1 MNLKRKQL
9 EKLTPL
15 QSAIVLGGLLGDMHI
30 QKNHES
36 RDGNCRL
43 RFSHSVEQREYI
55 LWKHK
60 ALLDPFCKNT
70 QGVQLDV
77 QQERRKDQR
86 YSSYIFYTERRA
98 EFNDIHDKWYIP
110 RSSSF
115 RKTVKAVPLDLDL
128 ALTGPLSLAVWY
140 LDDGTKR
147 VDAESCRIAT
157 QSFTRQ
163 GNEIIKACL
172 LDNFKIDSKIEDWG
186 RDKTGNT
193 TYQIAILSSKRGGC
207 YSKFRDLLYPIVEVN
222 VPSMLYKLQK
232 PRND

>member
-36 RDGNCRL
+36 RDGNCKL
-43 RFSHSVEQREYI
+43 RFSHSVKQREYI

-70 QGVQLDV
+70 QGVHL
-77 QQERRKDQR
+77 ERCKDQR

-98 EFNDIHDKWYIP
+98 EFNDIHDKWYIL
-110 RSSSF
+110 RSSSL
-115 RKTVKAVPLDLDL
+115 RNTVKTVPLDLHL
-128 ALTGPLSLAVWY
+128 ALTDLLALAVWY
-140 LDDGTKR
+140 LDDNTKR
-147 VDAESCRIAT
+147 VDTESCRIAT

-163 GNEIIKACL
+163 GNEIVKACL
-172 LDNFKIDSKIEDWG
+172 LDNFNIDSKIEDWG
-186 RDKTGNT
+186 QDKAGNT
-193 TYQIAILSSKRGGC
+193 TY
-207 YSKFRDLLYPIVEVN
+207 
-222 VPSMLYKLQK
+222 
-232 PRND
+232 